1 MQRGNFHSQ
10 KSRSMPKVSVYQVRV
25 ALFGK
30 WKNCMK
36 RSIPKFMFYTQMKE
50 KEQMTIKQLKM
61 QYWDQVYNSRSLKK
75 IR

>member
-30 WKNCMK
+30 WKTCMK
-36 RSIPKFMFYTQMKE
+36 RSIPKFMFYTQMKR
-50 KEQMTIKQLKM
+50 KTANDNKTIKDAILG
-61 QYWDQVYNSRSLKK
+61 SSL
-75 IR
+75 